1 MSEGVSR
8 PAGVPD
14 WAELA
19 EDWLAAKR
27 VGRRS
32 DDAGHA
38 DRARRGDLIRWAE
51 AINTVSGRHVDLPSH
66 SLAGW
71 GFVMTE
77 LSDETVMLRAL
88 DLISGRLAVSSTARA
103 LSTLRGFCG
112 FLVRRGALAADPTAS
127 PELMIR
133 LRRTTEV
140 RGLTVADVE
149 ALELAARLPVIG
161 RERTRW
167 ASRDLAIVGALARA
181 GLRVSELCALT
192 LGSID
197 RNGEQTIVR
206 VREGSKGG
214 RHRDVPLPHQ
224 VDSAIDAY
232 LVERSHLPPTAVL
245 FVRHNETAM
254 NQQFVDTLLRRLC
267 VLAGVQPPEGAMA
280 HALRHTYGSEL
291 ARRGVPVM
299 LIQQL
304 LGHTDP
310 RTSSIYTTVHLT
322 DLTHTLREA
331 GLL

>member
-27 VGRRS
+27 VGRRG

-51 AINTVSGRHVDLPSH
+51 AINTVSGRQVEHPPH

-71 GFVMTE
+71 SFVMTE
-77 LSDETVMLRAL
+77 LTDETFMLRAL

-112 FLVRRGALAADPTAS
+112 FLVRRGAIFVDPTTS
-127 PELMIR
+127 PEMMIR
-133 LRRTTEV
+133 LRRTSEV
-140 RGLTVADVE
+140 RGLTVKDVS
-149 ALELAARLPVIG
+149 ALEVAAHVAPVG
-161 RERTRW
+161 RERVRW
-167 ASRDLAIVGALARA
+167 ATRDLAIVGVLARA
-181 GLRVSELCALT
+181 GLRVSELCALKVS
-192 LGSID
+192 SID
-197 RNGEQTIVR
+197 RTGEQPIVR

-214 RHRDVPLPHQ
+214 RHRDIPLPHP
-224 VDSAIDAY
+224 VLAAIDDY
-232 LVERSHLPPTAVL
+232 IGERATSRPTDVL
-245 FVRHNETAM
+245 FVRHDGTPI

-267 VLAGVQPPEGAMA
+267 VLAGVEPPEGAMA

-322 DLTHTLREA
+322 DLTFTLREA